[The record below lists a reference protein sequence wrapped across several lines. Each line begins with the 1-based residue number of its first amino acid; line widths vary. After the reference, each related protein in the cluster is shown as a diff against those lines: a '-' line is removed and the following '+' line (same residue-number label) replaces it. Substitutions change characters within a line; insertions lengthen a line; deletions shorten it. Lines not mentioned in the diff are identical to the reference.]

1 MVKLALRNPAEWILC
16 HGHVCSHLWPPR
28 RYKVGGQ
35 EKEWQFP
42 SGIALP
48 WHSDEGCYKE
58 AAPYDH
64 SQSRVR
70 VRGGPVPA

>member
-16 HGHVCSHLWPPR
+16 RAMFVLISGLHVDTKWEGR
-28 RYKVGGQ
+28 K
-35 EKEWQFP
+35 KEWQFP

-58 AAPYDH
+58 AVPYDH